1 MRVEL
6 VGLLACPG
14 CHGKLELHATSM
26 QEDQVIEGALHC
38 ARCRTEY
45 PIRQAIPRFV
55 ADAAYAQSFSFE
67 WKRWRRTQFDTD
79 SHQPSLTTFI
89 ASTGRRPADLAG
101 KTVLEAGCGAGR
113 YMDLLAREGAEVIG
127 IDLSQAIEVAQ
138 ENLGHLPNCHFIQ
151 GDLTR
156 PPFRQESFD
165 FIYSIGVL
173 HHTPSTHAAF
183 QALVPLIKP
192 GGEIAAWVYALRR
205 LSETFE
211 RFPDRVNEVLGLD
224 SNFTIPLARQALV
237 RRLAKTM
244 DHVMET
250 SNRMQRAVT
259 TRLPSRW
266 LYGLCHAAIPLYYVY
281 RLPVFY
287 PLRLVTK
294 VAVTPDPEWRVLD
307 TFDWYSPKYQWK
319 HTYAEVEAWFRNAGL
334 EQITVLPR
342 PVAVRGQKPLP
353 NVACDSGSKGAS
365 DRSRNARMSNNQ

>member
-6 VGLLACPG
+6 LGFLACPD
-14 CHGKLELHATSM
+14 CHGKLDLRATATA
-26 QEDQVIEGALHC
+26 DNQVNEGAL
-38 ARCRTEY
+38 RCPGCEAQY
-45 PIRQAIPRFV
+45 PIRQGIPRFV
-55 ADAAYAQSFSFE
+55 PDAAYAKSFSFE
-67 WKRWRRTQFDTD
+67 WRRWRRTQFDTA
-79 SHQPSLTTFI
+79 SHQPSLKSFV

-101 KTVLEAGCGAGR
+101 KTVLEAGCGTGR
-113 YMDLLAREGAEVIG
+113 FMDPLARAGAEVIG

-138 ENLGHLPNCHFIQ
+138 ENLGHLPNCHFVQ
-151 GDLTR
+151 GDLTH
-156 PPFRQESFD
+156 PPFQPETFD
-165 FIYSIGVL
+165 FVYSIGVL

-211 RFPDRVNEVLGLD
+211 RFPDRVNQVLGLD
-224 SNFTIPLARQALV
+224 SNFTIPPGRQATV
-237 RRLAKTM
+237 RRFAKTM
-244 DHVMET
+244 DRVMET

-266 LYGLCHAAIPLYYVY
+266 LYALCHAAIPLYYLY

-319 HTYAEVEAWFRNAGL
+319 HTYGEVEAWFRKAGL
-334 EQITVLPR
+334 EQITALPR
-342 PVAVRGQKPLP
+342 PVAVRGQRPL
-353 NVACDSGSKGAS
+353 
-365 DRSRNARMSNNQ
+365 